1 MGRSYTTCSKTPPYG
16 NVVFGGITLVL
27 FWFRLIMWK
36 ATHLLEGM
44 EEVWVTFT
52 NEENGEE
59 VTIEV
64 CSVEDLVRH
73 FIGDQDEI
81 AQQAHMALIEQ
92 GE

>member
-1 MGRSYTTCSKTPPYG
+1 
-16 NVVFGGITLVL
+16 
-27 FWFRLIMWK
+27 MWK

-52 NEENGEE
+52 NEEYNKE

-81 AQQAHMALIEQ
+81 AQQARMILIEQ
-92 GE
+92 GD

>member
-1 MGRSYTTCSKTPPYG
+1 M
-16 NVVFGGITLVL
+16 VL
-27 FWFRLIMWK
+27 FKLIMWK

-52 NEENGEE
+52 NEENDKE

-64 CSVEDLVRH
+64 CSVEDLVRQ
-73 FIGDQDEI
+73 FIGDQDDI
-81 AQQAHMALIEQ
+81 AERARITLLEQ